1 MTSFNDRSASTA
13 NFCSSFKIKLPRWT
27 HKLSET
33 LSFALRVLVEAIVS
47 TLIWNWRHQFQLWCV
62 KIVNTRQTFWQLPIV
77 FKSIRI
83 FRPWGGGEFERVRYK
98 RECSPSFSRLSPSFP
113 SARSLASVSP
123 SLFSWFRP
131 PPSTEWKGTASTL
144 LFLDNLE
151 VAMSSDMT
159 SLKQKQEI
167 VLQKL
172 SKANRT
178 VRNTDY
184 TIMLSAYGVDNK
196 WRS

>member
-27 HKLSET
+27 HKLSKT

-123 SLFSWFRP
+123 SLFSCFARP
-131 PPSTEWKGTASTL
+131 PRLNEKGQLALYYFLITL
-144 LFLDNLE
+144 KLLCQVIWRHLNKNRKLCYN
-151 VAMSSDMT
+151 SC
-159 SLKQKQEI
+159 
-167 VLQKL
+167 QKL
-172 SKANRT
+172 T
-178 VRNTDY
+178 EQFEIQITQ
-184 TIMLSAYGVDNK
+184 
-196 WRS
+196 